1 MEKMKTEERRNRIQE
16 ILETSEEPV
25 SGSALAK
32 RFGVSRQVIV
42 TDIAILKSRVPDLVA
57 TARGYIM
64 MRSDEKR
71 CVFKVFH
78 TEEQTEDEL
87 NAIVELG
94 GKILDVYVDHRIYG
108 TIRRPLEI
116 SSRRDVGRFLEDIN
130 SSASSPLMNITKGYH
145 FHTVQARSE
154 AVLKEI
160 EEMLRDKGYLIDTL
174 PGPVIYDPKEY
185 GKE

>member
-42 TDIAILKSRVPDLVA
+42 TDN
-57 TARGYIM
+57 
-64 MRSDEKR
+64 
-71 CVFKVFH
+71 

-160 EEMLRDKGYLIDTL
+160 EEMLRDKGYLIETL

>member
-1 MEKMKTEERRNRIQE
+1 MEKMKTEERRNH
-16 ILETSEEPV
+16 ILEMLEVSDEPL
-25 SGSALAK
+25 SGSFLAK
-32 RFGVSRQVIV
+32 HFGVSRQVIV
-42 TDIAILKSRVPDLVA
+42 TDIAILKSRKPELVA
-57 TARGYIM
+57 TARGYILV
-64 MRSDEKR
+64 RSDERR
-71 CVFKVFH
+71 CVFKVYH

-87 NAIVELG
+87 TAIVELG
-94 GKILDVYVDHRIYG
+94 GKIIDVYVDHRIYG

-116 SSRRDVGRFLEDIN
+116 SSKRDVGRFLEDIH

-160 EEMLRDKGYLIDTL
+160 EEMLRDRGYLIETL